1 MQNCLKHRESCLKN
15 NHWMRLDIGNFTEGK
30 VIDKGT
36 DQHWILPSC
45 KHKQNAD
52 NNSHLQAQY
61 HLIIT

>member
-1 MQNCLKHRESCLKN
+1 MRGMYKN
-15 NHWMRLDIGNFTEGK
+15 NSQGYSRLRGRLDIGNFTEGK